1 MTGVVGGGVVEMAG
15 VASLLSSASAANNDG
30 NPSMVAS
37 KIDTVNDDDDLPDT
51 KKDDGKEILIRQF
64 ALVWL

>member
-15 VASLLSSASAANNDG
+15 VASLSSTGAADDDG
-30 NPSMVAS
+30 NPSMVAI
-37 KIDTVNDDDDLPDT
+37 KIDTVDDDDDSPDT
-51 KKDDGKEILIRQF
+51 KKDDGKEISIRQF